1 VYAKA
6 LVISHVYGDSDKI
19 RALVREKMEDEY
31 GRVYQIKANCP
42 TRFSIQH
49 LICADV
55 LKCEQALMYAVA
67 SSRWV
72 EACKTSTKGK
82 EFEEIVRRPLSSQIG
97 EGCNFWEDLRLA
109 IEVGQPIADAIH
121 QLEADEPLLSQLLPV
136 WSGIASSA
144 DKFVTAHPEEKFAN
158 LPELVS
164 DRATK
169 HAPVDAMCSAY
180 ALDPMHAKK
189 QLDGRYFLGIMSLEP
204 SQREGVEKYLER
216 FVLSTE
222 KEELKAELDF
232 IQFEAP
238 DHLARAVVRLHESA
252 EKVGS
257 ARCKTFWTMYASPPV
272 PSIGFLGLPLLSICA
287 QRLLSMHVTSAATER
302 NWSTWGQVY
311 TRRTYRTK
319 IETAEKKVFIRENS
333 KHEVDMDSDEE
344 IELDSL

>member
-144 DKFVTAHPEEKFAN
+144 DKFVTEHPEEKFAN
-158 LPELVS
+158 LSELVS

-169 HAPVDAMCSAY
+169 HAPVTGDFKVNGQTRCDVFCVRSGPDA
-180 ALDPMHAKK
+180 
-189 QLDGRYFLGIMSLEP
+189 
-204 SQREGVEKYLER
+204 RE
-216 FVLSTE
+216 
-222 KEELKAELDF
+222 
-232 IQFEAP
+232 EA
-238 DHLARAVVRLHESA
+238 
-252 EKVGS
+252 
-257 ARCKTFWTMYASPPV
+257 
-272 PSIGFLGLPLLSICA
+272 
-287 QRLLSMHVTSAATER
+287 
-302 NWSTWGQVY
+302 
-311 TRRTYRTK
+311 TRRPLFPRHHVARTK
-319 IETAEKKVFIRENS
+319 PTRRCRKVSRALRSVHGERRV
-333 KHEVDMDSDEE
+333 EGGA
-344 IELDSL
+344 